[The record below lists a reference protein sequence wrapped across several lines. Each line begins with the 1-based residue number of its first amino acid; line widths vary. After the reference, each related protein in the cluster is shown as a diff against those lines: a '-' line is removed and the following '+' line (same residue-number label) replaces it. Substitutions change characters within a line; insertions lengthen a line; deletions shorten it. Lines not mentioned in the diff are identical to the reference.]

1 MSVFLYYIIPFIVV
15 LGILI
20 FFHELGHF
28 MLAKAFGVKVLKF
41 SLGFG
46 YKVIGKKWGETE
58 YLISTVPLG
67 GYVKLLGENEE
78 ESGDISPEDA
88 HRSFDRQHV
97 LKRIAIVA
105 AGPVFNIVL
114 AVFLF
119 WGQLLI
125 SGEKVMTTEVGQVRD
140 ESPAQKA
147 GILKGDVIVSVRGKS
162 TGSWAEIKSE
172 IKDCAGQEVIVTVQR
187 EGRLLS
193 VTVVPEETVE
203 KNLFGEDV
211 KSALMGIVSAEKY
224 REVEMGPWE
233 ALREGVSRT
242 WDWMVLTF
250 LTIVKLF
257 QGIVPLKALGGP
269 LAIAQMTG
277 QVAETSFWL
286 LIPFAAVLSANL
298 AVLNLLPV
306 PVLDG
311 GFLLFLL
318 TELVMGKPISLKK
331 REVAQ
336 KVGICLLAALILVVT
351 FNDVTRFE
359 KVVKFFE
366 KLFG

>member
-1 MSVFLYYIIPFIVV
+1 MNFLLYTFIPFIVV

-28 MLAKAFGVKVLKF
+28 LLAKAFGVKVLKF

-46 YKVIGKKWGETE
+46 YKLVGKKWGETE

-78 ESGDISPEDA
+78 ESEDLSPEEA
-88 HRSFDRQHV
+88 HRSFDRQHA
-97 LKRIAIVA
+97 LKRMAIVA
-105 AGPVFNIVL
+105 AGPVFNIFL

-119 WGQLLI
+119 WGQLMI
-125 SGEKVMTTEVGQVRD
+125 FGEKVMTTEVGQVT
-140 ESPAQKA
+140 ENSPAYKA
-147 GILKGDVIVSVRGKS
+147 GIQKGDMIVSVRGKS
-162 TGSWAEIKSE
+162 TETWVDIKRQ
-172 IKDCAGQEVIVTVQR
+172 IKDAAGQEVIITVQR
-187 EGRLLS
+187 EGRMIS
-193 VTVVPEETVE
+193 VTVVAEARVE
-203 KNLFGEDV
+203 KNLFGEDEKTGLIGV
-211 KSALMGIVSAEKY
+211 VSGEKY
-224 REVEMGPWE
+224 RDVEMGFFE
-233 ALREGVSRT
+233 ALEGGVVRT

-250 LTIVKLF
+250 VTIIKLF
-257 QGIVPLKALGGP
+257 QGVVPLKALGGP

-277 QVAETSFWL
+277 QVAEISFWS
-286 LIPFAAVLSANL
+286 LIPFTAVLSANL
-298 AVLNLLPV
+298 AVLNFLPV

-311 GFLLFLL
+311 GLLVFLLA
-318 TELVMGKPISLKK
+318 ELVLGRPISLKK

-336 KVGICLLAALILVVT
+336 KVGIFLLAALIVVVT

-359 KVVKFFE
+359 KVVEFFE

>member
-1 MSVFLYYIIPFIVV
+1 MTVLLYYIIPFIIV

-28 MLAKAFGVKVLKF
+28 LLAKAFGVKVLKF

-46 YKVIGKKWGETE
+46 YKLVGRKWGETE

-78 ESGDISPEDA
+78 ESEQISPEDA
-88 HRSFDRQHV
+88 HRSFDRQHA

-105 AGPVFNIVL
+105 AGPVFNILL
-114 AVFLF
+114 AIFLF
-119 WGQLLI
+119 WGQLMI
-125 SGEKVMTTEVGQVRD
+125 FGEKTMTTEVGAVT
-140 ESPAQKA
+140 ENSPASKA
-147 GILKGDVIVSVRGKS
+147 GIQKGDVMVSVAGQPVE
-162 TGSWAEIKSE
+162 TWADIKAR
-172 IKDCAGQEVIVTVQR
+172 IKDAAGMEVPVTVQR
-187 EGRLLS
+187 QGQLLR
-193 VTVVPEETVE
+193 VTVVPEERVE
-203 KNLFGEDV
+203 KNIFGEDV
-211 KSALMGIVSAEKY
+211 KVALIGIVASDKT
-224 REVEMGPWE
+224 RSVEMGPLE
-233 ALREGVSRT
+233 ALWGGVIRT
-242 WDWMVLTF
+242 WDWMALTF
-250 LTIVKLF
+250 VTIVKLF
-257 QGIVPLKALGGP
+257 QGVVPLKALGGP

-277 QVAETSFWL
+277 QVAETSLWS
-286 LIPFAAVLSANL
+286 LIPFTAVLSANL

-318 TELVMGKPISLKK
+318 AELVIGRPISLKK

-336 KVGICLLAALILVVT
+336 KVGICLLAALIIVVT
-351 FNDVTRFE
+351 FNDVTRFD

>member
-1 MSVFLYYIIPFIVV
+1 MTLILYYILPFIVV

-28 MLAKAFGVKVLKF
+28 LLAKAFGVKVLKF

-46 YKVIGKKWGETE
+46 YKLVGKKWGETE

-67 GYVKLLGENEE
+67 GYVKLLGENDE
-78 ESGDISPEDA
+78 ESEDISPEEA
-88 HRSFDRQHV
+88 HRAFDRQHV

-114 AVFLF
+114 AIFLF
-119 WGQLLI
+119 WGQLVI
-125 SGEKVMTTEVGQVRD
+125 FGEKVMTTEVGAVT
-140 ESPAQKA
+140 ENSPASRA
-147 GILKGDVIVSVRGKS
+147 GIKKGDVIVSVGGQPME
-162 TGSWAEIKSE
+162 TWVDIKAQ
-172 IKDCAGQEVIVTVQR
+172 IKDAAGQEVAITLQRDGRTVR
-187 EGRLLS
+187 
-193 VTVVPEETVE
+193 VTVVPEERVE

-211 KSALMGIVSAEKY
+211 KVALIGIVASDKT
-224 REVEMGPWE
+224 RSVEMGTLQ
-233 ALREGVSRT
+233 ALGGGFTRT
-242 WDWMVLTF
+242 WDWMALT
-250 LTIVKLF
+250 LVTMVKLF
-257 QGIVPLKALGGP
+257 QGVVPLKALGGP

-277 QVAETSFWL
+277 QVAETSLWS
-286 LIPFAAVLSANL
+286 LIPFTAVLSANL

-318 TELVMGKPISLKK
+318 VELVIRRPISLKK
-331 REVAQ
+331 REMAQ
-336 KVGICLLAALILVVT
+336 KVGIFFLAALIIVVT

-359 KVVKFFE
+359 KVTKFFE